1 MAHLPFEAALRTQHI
16 PPRSVAAQQT
26 HRFGKN
32 ARPLGDPVSSPKP
45 ILRFIPPPPTNL
57 DNLELALG
65 VVLPDEAAAADAS
78 GRLVF
83 HTVGDT
89 GGVHGD
95 DVQKAIAS
103 AMDAQRST
111 AEAAKQPAPGFFY
124 NLGDIVYFNGLST
137 LYDSQ
142 FYEPYQDYHA
152 AIFAIAGNHDG
163 DN

>member
-1 MAHLPFEAALRTQHI
+1 
-16 PPRSVAAQQT
+16 
-26 HRFGKN
+26 
-32 ARPLGDPVSSPKP
+32 
-45 ILRFIPPPPTNL
+45 LRFIPPPSTNL

-124 NLGDIVYFNGLST
+124 NLGDVVYFNGLST

-163 DN
+163 DTRPSREMQSIRSRRCSVLCATSATAPATTPVLTARR